1 MPLAERD
8 PQALNTVN
16 LWLRVICVGG
26 ISQMNQLRSTT
37 CSVRS
42 VSMFFLCVMQPFE
55 QNMWNL
61 QKMGRWAFIH
71 LHHFLPTDFMVISI
85 AFSES
90 WVPVDLITASTDFF
104 YYCNTSHRFITTI
117 FAQTLVTQ
125 YHLDIP
131 RQDPVWEA
139 HPQPHVNGP
148 KWWTFQNGYGWFH
161 TITIIWLYM
170 YNLICML
177 PHIYIMIYYH
187 VIQELATCEPSSWRF
202 N

>member
-1 MPLAERD
+1 MCWRD
-8 PQALNTVN
+8 ITDEPAKINYLQCSISLHVFFVCHAALWTEHVEPSKNGEMGLHSFTPFFAHWFHGDFHSFFWK
-16 LWLRVICVGG
+16 LGTC
-26 ISQMNQLRSTT
+26 RSYN
-37 CSVRS
+37 S
-42 VSMFFLCVMQPFE
+42 F
-55 QNMWNL
+55 N
-61 QKMGRWAFIH
+61 H
-71 LHHFLPTDFMVISI
+71 
-85 AFSES
+85 
-90 WVPVDLITASTDFF
+90 FF